1 MISDTHGLLR
11 PGVLNILGTCDY
23 ILHAR
28 DIDKPKMLDK
38 LREIAPLYVVKGNN
52 DKEWAEGLPTSI
64 TFAIEQVNFFMVHNK
79 KEIPKNLENI
89 HIVVFGHSHK
99 YCQRRQDDC
108 LWLNPG
114 SCGKRHFDQEI
125 TLATISIDGSDF
137 TLEKI
142 NLQPECYII
151 RGRILKQRNPI

>member
-1 MISDTHGLLR
+1 MAAKVGVISDTHGLLR

-23 ILHAR
+23 ILHAG
-28 DIDKPKMLDK
+28 DINKPEILDK

-64 TFAIEQVNFFMVHNK
+64 TFSIEQVNFFMVHNK
-79 KEIPKNLENI
+79 KEIPKNLENT

-99 YCQRRQDDC
+99 YYQRRQDDC

-114 SCGKRHFDQEI
+114 SCGKRRFDQEI

-142 NLQPECYII
+142 NLQPE
-151 RGRILKQRNPI
+151 